1 MRRIVCSIGIHTLL
15 RTLFVAFCDSLK
27 SLFRNTF
34 CCKRIVQRGYHL
46 AMLVLTA
53 LVASADY
60 SPPVL
65 GLAIVKHVLEAH
77 KSVMYVQS
85 LPAQGTAI
93 SFTLKK

>member
-1 MRRIVCSIGIHTLL
+1 
-15 RTLFVAFCDSLK
+15 
-27 SLFRNTF
+27 
-34 CCKRIVQRGYHL
+34 
-46 AMLVLTA
+46 MLVLTA